1 MLATAAMACLLITW
15 AYVNF
20 TSIPFFMY
28 AQDQYMI

>member
-1 MLATAAMACLLITW
+1 MLATAPVASLLITW

-28 AQDQYMI
+28 AQDKYMI